1 MIRVVFNQKG
11 GVGKSSLATN
21 LAAISAERGLSTLV
35 VDLDPQCNTTQYLLG
50 EDVERVEET
59 IRDLYT
65 QNKRARR
72 VAEEGATYIVATP
85 YERLDLIAA
94 DAEIADLQAKLEAK
108 HKIYKL
114 RDALRT
120 LEGYDEI
127 YIDTPPAFNIFTL
140 SALIAADRCL
150 IPFDC
155 DDFSRRAL
163 YTLLENV
170 EETQEDHN
178 EDLQIEGIV
187 VNQFQARAHL
197 PQSIVDEL
205 RDEGL
210 PLLDSM
216 ISQSVKMR
224 ESHSASQPLIHFAP
238 SHKITQELVALYDEL
253 NCAKSTAR
261 RREWLANA

>member
-21 LAAISAERGLSTLV
+21 LAAISAQRGVNTLV

-59 IRDLYT
+59 IRDLFT
-65 QNKRARR
+65 QNKRASRI
-72 VAEEGATYIVATP
+72 AKEGVSYIVATP
-85 YERLDLIAA
+85 YEHLDLIAA

-114 RDALRT
+114 RDALRAM
-120 LEGYDEI
+120 GDYDEI
-127 YIDTPPAFNIFTL
+127 YIDTPPAFNIFTM

-178 EDLQIEGIV
+178 PELVVDGIV
-187 VNQFQARAHL
+187 VNQFQVRAHL
-197 PQSIVDEL
+197 PQSIVEEL
-205 RDEGL
+205 HEEGL
-210 PLLDSM
+210 PLLDTM

-238 SHKITQELVALYDEL
+238 SHKITQELIALYDEL
-253 NCAKSTAR
+253 HCAKSTAR
-261 RREWLANA
+261 RREWLASA

>member
-1 MIRVVFNQKG
+1 MIRVIFNQKG
-11 GVGKSSLATN
+11 GVGKSSIATN
-21 LAAISAERGLSTLV
+21 LAAISAQRGANTLV

-50 EDVERVEET
+50 DDVVQVEET
-59 IRDLYT
+59 IRDLFT
-65 QNKRARR
+65 QNKRASRL
-72 VAEEGATYIVATP
+72 AKEGASYIVATP
-85 YERLDLIAA
+85 YERLDLISA

-114 RDALRT
+114 RDALRAF
-120 LEGYDEI
+120 GDYDEI

-163 YTLLENV
+163 YSLLENV

-178 EDLQIEGIV
+178 PDLVIEGIV

-205 RDEGL
+205 REEGL

-224 ESHSASQPLIHFAP
+224 ESHSASQPLIHYAP
-238 SHKITQELVALYDEL
+238 SHKITQELIALYDEL
-253 NCAKSTAR
+253 HCEKSKAR
-261 RREWLANA
+261 RREWLASA

>member
-11 GVGKSSLATN
+11 GVGKSSVATN
-21 LAAISAERGLSTLV
+21 LAAISAERGFNTLV

-50 EDVERVEET
+50 EDVVQVEET
-59 IRDLYT
+59 IRDLFM
-65 QNKRARR
+65 QRKRYGRAA
-72 VAEEGATYIVATP
+72 AETPSYIVATP

-114 RDALRT
+114 RDALRV
-120 LEGYDEI
+120 LGDYDQI

-178 EDLQIEGIV
+178 RELLVEGIV

-205 RDEGL
+205 REEGL
-210 PLLDSM
+210 PLLDTM

-224 ESHSASQPLIHFAP
+224 ESHSVSQPLIHYAP

-253 NCAKSTAR
+253 HCAKSIAR
-261 RREWLANA
+261 RREWLASA